1 MADQTRQY
9 RIGDQIQ
16 RELSQLI
23 RDSVRDP
30 RVSPLTT
37 VSAVDVT
44 SDLSLARVYVTVLDD
59 SGQDTLDGL
68 IAASGFLRKQIG
80 ARVQLRTVPALRFHL
95 DETAQRAE
103 TLSRA
108 IAQARARD
116 ESMGPVDTPD
126 EPSSDGN
133 TDAGTGH

>member
-30 RVSPLTT
+30 RVSALTT

-59 SGQDTLDGL
+59 TGKDTLDGL

-80 ARVQLRTVPALRFHL
+80 SRVQLRTVPALRFHL

-108 IAQARARD
+108 ISEARARD
-116 ESMGPVDTPD
+116 ASLGAVEAPDD
-126 EPSSDGN
+126 EPPASPPDSPDGP
-133 TDAGTGH
+133 